1 MFQLTPAAKNILIIN
16 GIIFILSDFVG
27 LRSYIIESFGMR
39 YFHSENFQPYQIL
52 TYMWVHGGF
61 GHLFSNMFSVLI
73 FAPILERV
81 WGSKKFLIYYLATGI
96 GAGILYSGIN
106 YYENYSFEVKVK
118 SYEQNPSPE
127 SFRKLVLNNSS
138 EYYNQL
144 YDFIDSYE
152 QNPSN
157 SNDNLSIAYANDLLK
172 VKSDVPMVGASGAV
186 FGILLAF
193 AMLFP
198 NMELMLLFFPIPV
211 KAKILV
217 PILILADLFFGFSS
231 YSIGP
236 IAHFAHV
243 GGALTGLGMMWYW
256 KRKQFNNNRWDL

>member
-16 GIIFILSDFVG
+16 GIIFILSDFIG

-106 YYENYSFEVKVK
+106 YYENYSFEIQIK

-152 QNPSN
+152 QNPSS

-198 NMELMLLFFPIPV
+198 NMELMLLFLPIPV
-211 KAKILV
+211 KAKYVVLV
-217 PILILADLFFGFSS
+217 YGIYELWSEINRMPGDNV
-231 YSIGP
+231 
-236 IAHFAHV
+236 AHFAHL
-243 GGALTGLGMMWYW
+243 GGMLIGYLILKYW
-256 KRKQFNNNRWDL
+256 KRKYGTFY

>member
-16 GIIFILSDFVG
+16 GIIYILSDFIG
-27 LRSYIIESFGMR
+27 LKSYIIENFGMR

-61 GHLFSNMFSVLI
+61 GHLFSNMFSVLV

-81 WGSKKFLIYYLATGI
+81 WGSKKFLIYYLITGI

-106 YYENYSFEVKVK
+106 YYENYSFEIKVK

-198 NMELMLLFFPIPV
+198 NMELMLLFFPVPV
-211 KAKILV
+211 KAKYLV
-217 PILILADLFFGFSS
+217 LVYGIYELWSEINRMPGDNV
-231 YSIGP
+231 
-236 IAHFAHV
+236 AHFAHL
-243 GGALTGLGMMWYW
+243 GGMLIGYLILKYW
-256 KRKQFNNNRWDL
+256 KRKYGTFY

>member
-52 TYMWVHGGF
+52 TYMWVHAGF
-61 GHLFSNMFSVLI
+61 GHLFGNMFSVLV

-81 WGSKKFLIYYLATGI
+81 WGSKKFLIFYLVTGI

-127 SFRKLVLNNSS
+127 SFRKLVINNSS

-152 QNPSN
+152 QNPSS

-198 NMELMLLFFPIPV
+198 NMELMLLFLPIPV
-211 KAKILV
+211 KAKYVVLV
-217 PILILADLFFGFSS
+217 YGIYELWSEINRMPGDNV
-231 YSIGP
+231 
-236 IAHFAHV
+236 AHFAHL
-243 GGALTGLGMMWYW
+243 GGMLIGYLILKYW
-256 KRKQFNNNRWDL
+256 KRKYGTFY

>member
-73 FAPILERV
+73 FAPILEKV

-144 YDFIDSYE
+144 YDFINSYE
-152 QNPSN
+152 QNPSS

-198 NMELMLLFFPIPV
+198 NMELMLLFLPIPV
-211 KAKILV
+211 KAKYVVLV
-217 PILILADLFFGFSS
+217 YGIYELWSEINRMPGDNV
-231 YSIGP
+231 
-236 IAHFAHV
+236 AHFAHL
-243 GGALTGLGMMWYW
+243 GGMLIGYLILKYW
-256 KRKQFNNNRWDL
+256 KRKYGTFY

>member
-1 MFQLTPAAKNILIIN
+1 MFHLTPAAKNILIIN

-127 SFRKLVLNNSS
+127 SFRKLILNNSS

-198 NMELMLLFFPIPV
+198 NMELMLLFFPIPI
-211 KAKILV
+211 KAKYVVLV
-217 PILILADLFFGFSS
+217 YGIYELWSEINRMPGDNV
-231 YSIGP
+231 
-236 IAHFAHV
+236 AHFAHL
-243 GGALTGLGMMWYW
+243 GGMLIGYLILKYW
-256 KRKQFNNNRWDL
+256 KRKYGTFY

>member
-16 GIIFILSDFVG
+16 GIIYILSDFIG
-27 LRSYIIESFGMR
+27 LRSYIIENFGMR

-61 GHLFSNMFSVLI
+61 GHLFSNMFSVLV

-81 WGSKKFLIYYLATGI
+81 WGSKKFLIYYLITGI

-106 YYENYSFEVKVK
+106 YYENYSFEIKVK

-198 NMELMLLFFPIPV
+198 NMELMLLFFPVPV
-211 KAKILV
+211 KAKYLV
-217 PILILADLFFGFSS
+217 LVYGIYELWSEINRMPGDNV
-231 YSIGP
+231 
-236 IAHFAHV
+236 AHFAHL
-243 GGALTGLGMMWYW
+243 GGMLIGYLILKYW
-256 KRKQFNNNRWDL
+256 KRKYGTFY

>member
-198 NMELMLLFFPIPV
+198 NMELMLLFFPIPI
-211 KAKILV
+211 KAKYVVLV
-217 PILILADLFFGFSS
+217 YGIYELWSEINRMPGDNV
-231 YSIGP
+231 
-236 IAHFAHV
+236 AHFAHL
-243 GGALTGLGMMWYW
+243 GGMLIGYLILKYW
-256 KRKQFNNNRWDL
+256 KRKYGTFY

>member
-1 MFQLTPAAKNILIIN
+1 MFQLTPAAKDILIIN
-16 GIIFILSDFVG
+16 GIIYILSDFIG
-27 LRSYIIESFGMR
+27 LRSYIIENFGMR

-61 GHLFSNMFSVLI
+61 GHLFSNMFSVLV

-81 WGSKKFLIYYLATGI
+81 WGSKKFLIYYLITGI

-106 YYENYSFEVKVK
+106 YYENYSFEIKVK

-211 KAKILV
+211 KAKYLV
-217 PILILADLFFGFSS
+217 LVYGIYELWSEINRMPGDNV
-231 YSIGP
+231 
-236 IAHFAHV
+236 AHFAHL
-243 GGALTGLGMMWYW
+243 GGMLIGYLILKYW
-256 KRKQFNNNRWDL
+256 KRKYGTFY

>member
-39 YFHSENFQPYQIL
+39 YFHSEDFQPYQIL

-211 KAKILV
+211 KAKYLV
-217 PILILADLFFGFSS
+217 LVYGIYELWSEINRMPGDNV
-231 YSIGP
+231 
-236 IAHFAHV
+236 AHFAHL
-243 GGALTGLGMMWYW
+243 GGMLIGYLILKYW
-256 KRKQFNNNRWDL
+256 KRKYGTFY

>member
-16 GIIFILSDFVG
+16 GIIFILSDFIG

-73 FAPILERV
+73 FAPILEKV

-198 NMELMLLFFPIPV
+198 NMELMLLFFPIPI
-211 KAKILV
+211 KAKYVVLV
-217 PILILADLFFGFSS
+217 YGIYELWSEINRMPGDNV
-231 YSIGP
+231 
-236 IAHFAHV
+236 AHFAHL
-243 GGALTGLGMMWYW
+243 GGMLIGYLILKYW
-256 KRKQFNNNRWDL
+256 KRKYGTFY

>member
-1 MFQLTPAAKNILIIN
+1 MFHLTPAAKNILIIN
-16 GIIFILSDFVG
+16 GIIFILSDFIG
-27 LRSYIIESFGMR
+27 LRTYIIENFGMR

-52 TYMWVHGGF
+52 TYMWVHAGF
-61 GHLFSNMFSVLI
+61 GHLFGNMFSVLV
-73 FAPILERV
+73 FAPILEKV
-81 WGSKKFLIYYLATGI
+81 WGSKKFLIFYLVTGI
-96 GAGILYSGIN
+96 GAGVLYSGIN

-127 SFRKLVLNNSS
+127 SFRKLVINNSS

-198 NMELMLLFFPIPV
+198 NMKLMLLFPPIPV
-211 KAKILV
+211 KAKYLV
-217 PILILADLFFGFSS
+217 LNS
-231 YSIGP
+231 
-236 IAHFAHV
+236 
-243 GGALTGLGMMWYW
+243 
-256 KRKQFNNNRWDL
+256 N

>member
-16 GIIFILSDFVG
+16 GIIYILSDFIG
-27 LRSYIIESFGMR
+27 LKSYIIENFGMR

-61 GHLFSNMFSVLI
+61 GHLFGNMFSVLV

-81 WGSKKFLIYYLATGI
+81 WGSKKFLIYYLITGI

-106 YYENYSFEVKVK
+106 YYENYSFEIKVK

-211 KAKILV
+211 KAKYLV
-217 PILILADLFFGFSS
+217 LVYGIYELWSEINRMPGDNV
-231 YSIGP
+231 
-236 IAHFAHV
+236 AHFAHL
-243 GGALTGLGMMWYW
+243 GGMLIGYLILKYW
-256 KRKQFNNNRWDL
+256 KRKYGTFY

>member
-106 YYENYSFEVKVK
+106 YYENYSFEIQIK

-152 QNPSN
+152 QNPSS

-198 NMELMLLFFPIPV
+198 NMELMLLFLPIPV
-211 KAKILV
+211 KAKYVVLV
-217 PILILADLFFGFSS
+217 YGIYELWSEINRMPGDNV
-231 YSIGP
+231 
-236 IAHFAHV
+236 AHFAHL
-243 GGALTGLGMMWYW
+243 GGMLIGYLILKYW
-256 KRKQFNNNRWDL
+256 KKKYGTFY

>member
-16 GIIFILSDFVG
+16 GIIFILSDFIG
-27 LRSYIIESFGMR
+27 LRTYIIESFGMR
-39 YFHSENFQPYQIL
+39 YFHSEYFQPYQIL
-52 TYMWVHGGF
+52 TYMWVHAGF
-61 GHLFSNMFSVLI
+61 GHLFSNMFSVLV

-198 NMELMLLFFPIPV
+198 NMELMLLFLPIPV
-211 KAKILV
+211 KAKYVVLV
-217 PILILADLFFGFSS
+217 YGIYELWSEINRMPGDNV
-231 YSIGP
+231 
-236 IAHFAHV
+236 AHFAHL
-243 GGALTGLGMMWYW
+243 GGMLIGYLILKYW
-256 KRKQFNNNRWDL
+256 KRKYGTFY

>member
-1 MFQLTPAAKNILIIN
+1 MFHLTPAAKNILIIN
-16 GIIFILSDFVG
+16 GIIFILSDFIG

-61 GHLFSNMFSVLI
+61 GHLFGNMFSVLV

-81 WGSKKFLIYYLATGI
+81 WGSKKFLIYYLITGI

-211 KAKILV
+211 KAKYVVLV
-217 PILILADLFFGFSS
+217 YGIYELWSEINRMPGDNV
-231 YSIGP
+231 
-236 IAHFAHV
+236 AHFAHL
-243 GGALTGLGMMWYW
+243 GGMLIGYLILKYW
-256 KRKQFNNNRWDL
+256 KRKYGTFY

>member
-73 FAPILERV
+73 FAPILEKV

-211 KAKILV
+211 KAKYLV
-217 PILILADLFFGFSS
+217 LVYGIYELWSEINRMPGDNV
-231 YSIGP
+231 
-236 IAHFAHV
+236 AHFAHL
-243 GGALTGLGMMWYW
+243 GGMLIGYLILKYW
-256 KRKQFNNNRWDL
+256 KRKYGTFY

>member
-1 MFQLTPAAKNILIIN
+1 MFHLTPAAKNILIIN
-16 GIIFILSDFVG
+16 GIIFILSDFIG
-27 LRSYIIESFGMR
+27 LRTYIIESFGMR
-39 YFHSENFQPYQIL
+39 YFHSEYFQPYQIL
-52 TYMWVHGGF
+52 TYMWVHAGF
-61 GHLFSNMFSVLI
+61 GHLFSNMFSVLV
-73 FAPILERV
+73 FAPILEKV
-81 WGSKKFLIYYLATGI
+81 WGSKKFLIFYLVTGI

-127 SFRKLVLNNSS
+127 SFRKLVINNSS

-198 NMELMLLFFPIPV
+198 NMKLMLLFPPIPV
-211 KAKILV
+211 KAKYLV
-217 PILILADLFFGFSS
+217 LVYGIYELWSEINRMPGDN
-231 YSIGP
+231 
-236 IAHFAHV
+236 IAHFAHL
-243 GGALTGLGMMWYW
+243 GGMLIGYLILIYW
-256 KRKQFNNNRWDL
+256 KRKYGTFY

>member
-1 MFQLTPAAKNILIIN
+1 MFHLTPAAKNILIIN
-16 GIIFILSDFVG
+16 GIIFILSDFIG

-127 SFRKLVLNNSS
+127 SFRKLVINNSS

-198 NMELMLLFFPIPV
+198 NMELMLLFLPIPV
-211 KAKILV
+211 KAKYLV
-217 PILILADLFFGFSS
+217 LVYGIYELWSEINRMPGDNV
-231 YSIGP
+231 
-236 IAHFAHV
+236 AHFAHL
-243 GGALTGLGMMWYW
+243 GGMLIGYLILKYW
-256 KRKQFNNNRWDL
+256 KRKYGTFY

>member
-16 GIIFILSDFVG
+16 GIIYILSDFIG
-27 LRSYIIESFGMR
+27 LRSYIIENFGMR

-61 GHLFSNMFSVLI
+61 GHLFSNMFSVLV

-81 WGSKKFLIYYLATGI
+81 WGSKKFLIYYLITGI

-106 YYENYSFEVKVK
+106 YYENYSFEIKVK

-157 SNDNLSIAYANDLLK
+157 SNDNQSIAYANDLLK

-211 KAKILV
+211 KAKYLV
-217 PILILADLFFGFSS
+217 LVYGIYELWSEINRMPGDNV
-231 YSIGP
+231 
-236 IAHFAHV
+236 AHFAHL
-243 GGALTGLGMMWYW
+243 GGMLIGYLILKYW
-256 KRKQFNNNRWDL
+256 KRKYGTFY

>member
-16 GIIFILSDFVG
+16 GIIYILSDFIG
-27 LRSYIIESFGMR
+27 LRSYIIENFGMR

-61 GHLFSNMFSVLI
+61 GHLFSNMFSVLV

-81 WGSKKFLIYYLATGI
+81 WGSKKFLIYYLITGI

-106 YYENYSFEVKVK
+106 YYENYSFEIKVK

-138 EYYNQL
+138 EYYNHL

-211 KAKILV
+211 KAKYLV
-217 PILILADLFFGFSS
+217 LVYGIYELWSEINRMPGDNV
-231 YSIGP
+231 
-236 IAHFAHV
+236 AHFAHL
-243 GGALTGLGMMWYW
+243 GGMLIGYLILKYW
-256 KRKQFNNNRWDL
+256 KRKYGTFY

>member
-73 FAPILERV
+73 FAPILEKV

-198 NMELMLLFFPIPV
+198 NMELMLLFFPIPI
-211 KAKILV
+211 KAKYVVLV
-217 PILILADLFFGFSS
+217 YGIYELWSEINRMPGDNV
-231 YSIGP
+231 
-236 IAHFAHV
+236 AHFAHL
-243 GGALTGLGMMWYW
+243 GGMLIGYLILKYW
-256 KRKQFNNNRWDL
+256 KRKYGTFY

>member
-61 GHLFSNMFSVLI
+61 GHVFSNMFSVLI
-73 FAPILERV
+73 FAPILEKV

-152 QNPSN
+152 QNPSS

-198 NMELMLLFFPIPV
+198 NMELMLLFLPIPV
-211 KAKILV
+211 KAKYLV
-217 PILILADLFFGFSS
+217 LVYGIYELWSEINRMPGDNV
-231 YSIGP
+231 
-236 IAHFAHV
+236 AHFAHL
-243 GGALTGLGMMWYW
+243 GGMLIGYLILKYW
-256 KRKQFNNNRWDL
+256 KRKYGTFY

>member
-16 GIIFILSDFVG
+16 GIIFILSDFIG

-198 NMELMLLFFPIPV
+198 NMELMLLFLPIPV
-211 KAKILV
+211 KAKYLV
-217 PILILADLFFGFSS
+217 LVYGIYELWSEINRMPGDNV
-231 YSIGP
+231 
-236 IAHFAHV
+236 AHFAHL
-243 GGALTGLGMMWYW
+243 GGMLIGYLILKYW
-256 KRKQFNNNRWDL
+256 KRKYGTFY

>member
-16 GIIFILSDFVG
+16 GIIFILSDFIG

-152 QNPSN
+152 QNPSS

-198 NMELMLLFFPIPV
+198 NMELMLLFFPIPI
-211 KAKILV
+211 KAKYVVLV
-217 PILILADLFFGFSS
+217 YGIYELWSEINRMPGDNV
-231 YSIGP
+231 
-236 IAHFAHV
+236 AHFAHL
-243 GGALTGLGMMWYW
+243 GGMLIGYLILKYW
-256 KRKQFNNNRWDL
+256 KRKYGTFY

>member
-1 MFQLTPAAKNILIIN
+1 MFHLTPAAKNILIIN
-16 GIIFILSDFVG
+16 GIIFILSDFIG

-96 GAGILYSGIN
+96 GAGVLYSGIN

-211 KAKILV
+211 KAKYLV
-217 PILILADLFFGFSS
+217 LVYGIYELWSEINRMPGDNV
-231 YSIGP
+231 
-236 IAHFAHV
+236 AHFAHL
-243 GGALTGLGMMWYW
+243 GGMLIGYLILKYW
-256 KRKQFNNNRWDL
+256 KRKYGTFY

>member
-73 FAPILERV
+73 FAPILEKV

-106 YYENYSFEVKVK
+106 YYENYSFEIQVK

-152 QNPSN
+152 QNPSS

-198 NMELMLLFFPIPV
+198 NMELMLLFLPIPV
-211 KAKILV
+211 KAKYVVLV
-217 PILILADLFFGFSS
+217 YGIYELWSEINRMPGDNV
-231 YSIGP
+231 
-236 IAHFAHV
+236 AHFAHL
-243 GGALTGLGMMWYW
+243 GGMLIGYLILKYW
-256 KRKQFNNNRWDL
+256 KRKYGTFY

>member
-16 GIIFILSDFVG
+16 GIIYILSDFIG
-27 LRSYIIESFGMR
+27 LKSYIIENFGMR

-61 GHLFSNMFSVLI
+61 GHLFGNMFSVLV

-81 WGSKKFLIYYLATGI
+81 WGSKKFLIYYLITGI

-106 YYENYSFEVKVK
+106 YYENYSFEIKVK
-118 SYEQNPSPE
+118 
-127 SFRKLVLNNSS
+127 
-138 EYYNQL
+138 
-144 YDFIDSYE
+144 SYE

-211 KAKILV
+211 KAKYLV
-217 PILILADLFFGFSS
+217 LVYGIYELWSEINRMPGDNV
-231 YSIGP
+231 
-236 IAHFAHV
+236 AHFAHL
-243 GGALTGLGMMWYW
+243 GGMLIGYLILKYW
-256 KRKQFNNNRWDL
+256 KRKYGTFY

>member
-1 MFQLTPAAKNILIIN
+1 MFHLTPAAKNILIIN
-16 GIIFILSDFVG
+16 GIIFILSDFIG
-27 LRSYIIESFGMR
+27 LRTYIIENFGMR

-52 TYMWVHGGF
+52 TYMWVHAGF
-61 GHLFSNMFSVLI
+61 GHLFSNMFSVLV
-73 FAPILERV
+73 FAPILEKV
-81 WGSKKFLIYYLATGI
+81 WGSKKFLIFYLVTGI

-127 SFRKLVLNNSS
+127 SFRKLVINNSS

-152 QNPSN
+152 QNRSN

-198 NMELMLLFFPIPV
+198 NMKLILLFPPIPV
-211 KAKILV
+211 KAKYLV
-217 PILILADLFFGFSS
+217 LVYGIYELWSEINRMPGDN
-231 YSIGP
+231 
-236 IAHFAHV
+236 IAHFAHL
-243 GGALTGLGMMWYW
+243 GGMLIGYLILIYW
-256 KRKQFNNNRWDL
+256 KRKYGTFY

>member
-16 GIIFILSDFVG
+16 GIIYILSDFIG
-27 LRSYIIESFGMR
+27 LRSYIIENFGMR

-61 GHLFSNMFSVLI
+61 GHLFGNMFSVLV

-81 WGSKKFLIYYLATGI
+81 WGSKKFLIYYLITGI

-106 YYENYSFEVKVK
+106 YYENYSFEIKVK

-138 EYYNQL
+138 EYYNRL

-157 SNDNLSIAYANDLLK
+157 SNDNQSIAYANDLLK

-211 KAKILV
+211 KAKYLV
-217 PILILADLFFGFSS
+217 LVYGIYELWSEINRMPGDNV
-231 YSIGP
+231 
-236 IAHFAHV
+236 AHFAHL
-243 GGALTGLGMMWYW
+243 GGMLIGYLILKYW
-256 KRKQFNNNRWDL
+256 KRKYGTFY

>member
-27 LRSYIIESFGMR
+27 LKSYIIESFGMR

-138 EYYNQL
+138 EYYSQL

-157 SNDNLSIAYANDLLK
+157 SNDNLSITYANDLLK

-211 KAKILV
+211 KAKYLV
-217 PILILADLFFGFSS
+217 LVYGIYELWSEINRMPGDNV
-231 YSIGP
+231 
-236 IAHFAHV
+236 AHFAHL
-243 GGALTGLGMMWYW
+243 GGMLIGYLILKYW
-256 KRKQFNNNRWDL
+256 KRKYGTFY

>member
-73 FAPILERV
+73 FAPILEKV

-152 QNPSN
+152 QNPSS

-211 KAKILV
+211 KAKYLV
-217 PILILADLFFGFSS
+217 LVYGIYELWSEINRMPGDNV
-231 YSIGP
+231 
-236 IAHFAHV
+236 AHFAHL
-243 GGALTGLGMMWYW
+243 GGMLIGYLILKYW
-256 KRKQFNNNRWDL
+256 KRKYGTFY

>member
-16 GIIFILSDFVG
+16 GIIFILSDFIG

-106 YYENYSFEVKVK
+106 YYENYSFEIKVK

-211 KAKILV
+211 KAKYVVLV
-217 PILILADLFFGFSS
+217 YGIYELWSEINRMPGDNV
-231 YSIGP
+231 
-236 IAHFAHV
+236 AHFAHL
-243 GGALTGLGMMWYW
+243 GGMLIGYLILKYW
-256 KRKQFNNNRWDL
+256 KKKYGTFY

>member
-127 SFRKLVLNNSS
+127 SFRKLVLNNSK
-138 EYYNQL
+138 EYFNYR

-198 NMELMLLFFPIPV
+198 NMELMLLFFPIPI
-211 KAKILV
+211 KAKYVVLV
-217 PILILADLFFGFSS
+217 YGIYELWSEINRMPGDNV
-231 YSIGP
+231 
-236 IAHFAHV
+236 AHFAHL
-243 GGALTGLGMMWYW
+243 GGMLIGYLILKYW
-256 KRKQFNNNRWDL
+256 KRKYGTFY

>member
-1 MFQLTPAAKNILIIN
+1 MFHLTPAAKNILIIN
-16 GIIFILSDFVG
+16 GIIFILSDFIG
-27 LRSYIIESFGMR
+27 LRTYIIENFGMR

-52 TYMWVHGGF
+52 TYMWVHAGF
-61 GHLFSNMFSVLI
+61 GHLFGNMFSVLV
-73 FAPILERV
+73 FAPILEKV
-81 WGSKKFLIYYLATGI
+81 WGSKKFLIFYLVTGI
-96 GAGILYSGIN
+96 GAGVLYSGIN

-127 SFRKLVLNNSS
+127 SFRKLVINNSS

-198 NMELMLLFFPIPV
+198 NMKLMLLFPPIPV
-211 KAKILV
+211 KAKYLV
-217 PILILADLFFGFSS
+217 LVYGIYELWSEINRMPGDN
-231 YSIGP
+231 
-236 IAHFAHV
+236 IAHFAHL
-243 GGALTGLGMMWYW
+243 GGMLIGYLILIYW
-256 KRKQFNNNRWDL
+256 KRKYGTFY